1 MTTKTSISLLF
12 VGLSL
17 GFLTLPTLAET
28 KPDCKNPMTQLD
40 MTMCAGRAA
49 QASDREI
56 TQVYRQLR
64 ANYKG
69 TSQDNRL
76 VTAQLAWLRF
86 RDAECKAAAGR
97 FEGGSMAP
105 MVYAGCSDR
114 LTQQRIQDL
123 KRYLEEG

>member
-1 MTTKTSISLLF
+1 MTTKISILLLF
-12 VGLSL
+12 AGLSL
-17 GFLTLPTLAET
+17 GVLTLPTLAET

-49 QASDREI
+49 EASDRKLN
-56 TQVYRQLR
+56 QVYRQVR

-69 TSQDNRL
+69 TSQDDRL
-76 VTAQLAWLRF
+76 VTAQLAWIKF
-86 RDAECKAAAGR
+86 RDAECTVAAGR

-105 MVYAGCSDR
+105 MVYAGCVDR